1 MTRTAKKSSI
11 EDMTIRELIDQ
22 RLEELGVSRWRFAH
36 SEDLESVSP
45 STTFRFLR
53 GEHDA
58 MGESV
63 EAMLR
68 ACGLKVVPTRKLPRW
83 VKRLRVG

>member
-1 MTRTAKKSSI
+1 MTRTKKKRSI

-22 RLEELGVSRWRFAH
+22 RLDELGISRWRFAH

-45 STTFRFLR
+45 STTFRYLK
-53 GEHDA
+53 GEHDT
-58 MGESV
+58 MSVSV

-68 ACGLKVVPTRKLPRW
+68 ACGLKIVPTRRLPPW
-83 VKRLRVG
+83 VKRLKVG